1 MNKMDD
7 TKMDKL
13 MLGAV
18 SVACWGFAAWAV
30 LTTTGCAGIELG
42 GKVGIYE
49 VETRDT
55 QETVTTRAKP
65 FICRLRQCDA
75 AGNVI
80 QGS

>member
-1 MNKMDD
+1 MNKMNN
-7 TKMDKL
+7 TKIDKL

-18 SVACWGFAAWAV
+18 SALCWGFAAWAV

-42 GKVGIYE
+42 GKLGVYE
-49 VETRDT
+49 VDERHTSD
-55 QETVTTRAKP
+55 TVTTRAKP